1 MSEQLRKEAVVAI
14 LDEKRRANK
23 EHPPRF
29 NSPHEGYAVILEEYE
44 EVSEEQRYFKASLDS
59 LWFAVRSDRTPD
71 VLERILGTMKEQ
83 AINLVM
89 EAIQVAAMTQKMIDT
104 VEGME
109 DG

>member
-1 MSEQLRKEAVVAI
+1 MTEQLQKEARVAI
-14 LDEKRRANK
+14 LGEKLRANK

-44 EVSEEQRYFKASLDS
+44 ECNEEQRYFKAALDS
-59 LWFAVRSDRTPD
+59 LWIAVRSDRDKD
-71 VLERILGTMKEQ
+71 VLERILNTMKER

-109 DG
+109 DV

>member
-14 LDEKRRANK
+14 LGEKRRANK

-44 EVSEEQRYFKASLDS
+44 EVSEEQFYFKASLDS
-59 LWFAVRSDRTPD
+59 LWIAVRSDCTPD

>member
-1 MSEQLRKEAVVAI
+1 MSEQLRKEAVVAM
-14 LDEKRRANK
+14 LGEKLRANK

-44 EVSEEQRYFKASLDS
+44 EAGEEQRHFKASLDS
-59 LWFAVRSDRTPD
+59 LWIAVRSDRTPD
-71 VLERILGTMKEQ
+71 VLERILDTMKER

-104 VEGME
+104 VEGMG
-109 DG
+109 DV

>member
-1 MSEQLRKEAVVAI
+1 MSEQLRKEADFVI
-14 LDEKRRANK
+14 LGEKLRANK

-44 EVSEEQRYFKASLDS
+44 EASEEQRYFKSSLDS
-59 LWFAVRSDRTPD
+59 LWIAVRSDRNPD
-71 VLERILGTMKEQ
+71 VLERILNTMKER

-104 VEGME
+104 VEGMG
-109 DG
+109 DV